1 MTLNL
6 NRMSSYWNRDERIK
20 INDNWDKIEESY
32 NGVVD
37 EVTQKA
43 YNEIIDTVRDLTKIN
58 WLEPVPTHD
67 DIAATYPNPT
77 LGDITITT
85 DDGSVYRYD
94 GEQWVYINK
103 IDPDVYMQL
112 QDDVAAIQNGL
123 EETNNNLMQLQ
134 QDFMSH
140 LADFAVNVKDFGAV
154 GDGINND
161 QPAIQAAIDYA
172 HANKKNVYIPNG
184 KYRLEDTI
192 KRKGNVS
199 LYGKSMTETE
209 LIFAKVSGGVIID
222 TVNESLH
229 GVTIQNVKLSKE
241 NNVAGNVIGILGGST
256 LELYNSAI
264 GTFRNIQIVGLTHG
278 ISGNGVPDGVG
289 IFDCLFEN
297 IVISSCFIGLRLH
310 GSGNVVIHPR
320 IVLCDTGVTLEYL
333 NGESFA
339 GVKFVN
345 GVFVQNGYDIGIT
358 NVNGIR
364 PSSFNGTWFE
374 QAEHG
379 IINIPYENTKIMS
392 LSFNDCM
399 LNTNNKSELMNF
411 YNALCSIK
419 IDNCTILQVGDSST
433 KIINPSSTN
442 SNLKV
447 SNTIKIL
454 NNGERSYLNYCYGD
468 KWQQL
473 DLLNDWVHANES
485 SITKYFK
492 TDDNI
497 VHLQIAM
504 KDGVPNGGTI
514 IGTLPDG
521 YRPKQSV
528 RFVVLDATNGVL
540 RHLYANPNGNIA
552 IQSIPS
558 VADVTGIW
566 SGYVTF
572 KADL

>member
-1 MTLNL
+1 MASETTNYKLVKPDPEEFYDVGVQNSNL
-6 NRMSSYWNRDERIK
+6 
-20 INDNWDKIEESY
+20 DKIDTALKELEDS
-32 NGVVD
+32 
-37 EVTQKA
+37 KA
-43 YNEIIDTVRDLTKIN
+43 SNVNLISLEQTVNE
-58 WLEPVPTHD
+58 
-67 DIAATYPNPT
+67 
-77 LGDITITT
+77 
-85 DDGSVYRYD
+85 
-94 GEQWVYINK
+94 
-103 IDPDVYMQL
+103 
-112 QDDVAAIQNGL
+112 
-123 EETNNNLMQLQ
+123 
-134 QDFMSH
+134 H

-209 LIFAKVSGGVIID
+209 LIFANVSGGVIID

-229 GVTIQNVKLSKE
+229 GVTIQDVKLSKE

-399 LNTNNKSELMNF
+399 LNVNSELELMNF
-411 YNALCSIK
+411 YNALGVIK
-419 IDNCTILQVGDSST
+419 IDNCTIFQT
-433 KIINPSSTN
+433 NNSSTN
-442 SNLKV
+442 IVNPASKDCRLKV
-447 SNTIKIL
+447 ANTIKIL
-454 NNGERSYLNYCYGD
+454 NNGDRSFLNYYIGD
-468 KWQQL
+468 EWKQL
-473 DLLNDWVHANES
+473 DLVNGWVHVNENS
-485 SITKYFK
+485 LTKYFK

-504 KDGVPNGGTI
+504 KDGTPNGDTV
-514 IGTLPDG
+514 IGTLPIG
-521 YRPKQSV
+521 YRPKQSI
-528 RFVVLDATNGVL
+528 RFTVLDVTNGVL
-540 RHLYANPNGNIA
+540 RHLYITNTGNIG

-558 VADVTGIW
+558 IQDLTGVW
-566 SGYVTF
+566 VGYVTF

>member
-1 MTLNL
+1 MTLRL
-6 NRMSSYWNRDERIK
+6 NRMGSTWNRNERIN
-20 INDNWDKIEESY
+20 INDNWDMIEQNF
-32 NGVVD
+32 NGVVG
-37 EVTQKA
+37 ETVKQA
-43 YNEIIDTVRDLTKIN
+43 YDEIIDTVRQESIWN
-58 WLEPVPTHD
+58 WKDPVEKYD
-67 DIAATYPNPT
+67 DIEATYPEPNI
-77 LGDITITT
+77 GDTTIVL
-85 DDGSVYRYD
+85 DDGDKTGNVYRYKD
-94 GEQWVYINK
+94 GEWQFVFKIN
-103 IDPDVYMQL
+103 PDIYLQL
-112 QDDVAAIQNGL
+112 QNELNQ
-123 EETNNNLMQLQ
+123 TNNNLMQL
-134 QDFMSH
+134 DNKVTEH

-229 GVTIQNVKLSKE
+229 GVTIQDVKLSKE

-297 IVISSCFIGLRLH
+297 IVISSCFIGLRFH

-345 GVFVQNGYDIGIT
+345 GIFIQNGYDIGIT
-358 NVNGIR
+358 NENGIR
-364 PSSFNGTWFE
+364 PTSFNGTWFE
-374 QAEHG
+374 QATHG
-379 IINIPYENTKIMS
+379 ILNIPYANTKLMS

-399 LNTNNKSELMNF
+399 LSVNSETEVMNF
-411 YNALCSIK
+411 YNALGAIK
-419 IDNCTILQVGDSST
+419 IDNCTILQVSDSST
-433 KIINPSSTN
+433 KIINPSSTS

-473 DLLNDWVHANES
+473 DLLNDWVHVNES

-504 KDGVPNGGTI
+504 KDGVPNDGTI

-540 RHLYANPNGNIA
+540 RHLYVNPNGNIA

-558 VADVTGIW
+558 VTDVTGIW